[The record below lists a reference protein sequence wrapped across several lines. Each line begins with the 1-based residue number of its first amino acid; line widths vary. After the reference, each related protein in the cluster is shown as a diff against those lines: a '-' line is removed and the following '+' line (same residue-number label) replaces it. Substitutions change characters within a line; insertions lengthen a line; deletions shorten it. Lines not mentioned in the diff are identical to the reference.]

1 MKKKPN
7 RKIIIPEKDRKRIQT
22 EGLVQITEHLD
33 PKEKIESSW
42 GRIRQGTWLKCWKA
56 QIEKDQTAER
66 TAIIV
71 TEADG
76 RRCLY
81 ATPAP
86 DLKTG
91 ISDPKGDWEG
101 IRRIKGHPCKAG
113 REYCRIC
120 GKKGGK
126 LSKLN
131 GIGEHFFHSE
141 PPDKRSEADISGKAE
156 EME

>member
-1 MKKKPN
+1 MKKPN
-7 RKIIIPEKDRKRIQT
+7 RKIIIPKEDKKRIQT
-22 EGLVQITEHLD
+22 EGLVQITEHLN
-33 PKEKIESSW
+33 PEEYIESGW
-42 GRIRQGTWLKCWKA
+42 GRIRQGEWLIKWA
-56 QIEKDQTAER
+56 DQVEADQTAKR

-76 RRCLY
+76 RQCIY

-86 DLKTG
+86 DLKKG
-91 ISDPKGDWEG
+91 ITDPKEDWEG
-101 IRRIKGHPCKAG
+101 IRRIKGNPCKSD

-120 GKKGGK
+120 GKKGSK

-131 GIGEHFFHSE
+131 KIGEHFFHSE

-156 EME
+156 EMED